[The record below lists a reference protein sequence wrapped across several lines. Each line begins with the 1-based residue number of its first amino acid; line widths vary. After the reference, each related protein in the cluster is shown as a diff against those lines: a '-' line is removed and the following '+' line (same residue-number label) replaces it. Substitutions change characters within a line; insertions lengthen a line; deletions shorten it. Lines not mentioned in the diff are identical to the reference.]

1 MAREDDKYKAG
12 VDFEWVPAKDDKGK
26 IITDGKGNP
35 VKTRRFFK
43 KAEKEAMKA
52 PKAASKG
59 VEATKT
65 KKKADTPTSAPTS
78 SIRPKSKPA
87 DSGSRVGAK
96 DRKVQT
102 TAELR
107 KAAEAKKTT
116 TTTPTVDR
124 EAQRTALKSVGPIG
138 GLVSRL
144 QVRPSA
150 SPGTTDRKI
159 TKDTGRPSFDVNY
172 DQWLKMTP
180 EKRKELGLPA
190 TYGAVQRMLGTK
202 MKTQTKNKFKFYN
215 KED

>member
-1 MAREDDKYKAG
+1 MARDDDDNYKAG
-12 VDFEWVPAKDDKGK
+12 IDFEWVTAK
-26 IITDGKGNP
+26 NSNY
-35 VKTRRFFK
+35 KTRRFFT

-52 PKAASKG
+52 PKKESKPASKP
-59 VEATKT
+59 ASKS
-65 KKKADTPTSAPTS
+65 AAPTT

-116 TTTPTVDR
+116 TTTPVDTK
-124 EAQRTALKSVGPIG
+124 AQRTALKSVGPIG
-138 GLVSRL
+138 GKLSSSPESRFFSG
-144 QVRPSA
+144 QMN
-150 SPGTTDRKI
+150 RKM
-159 TKDTGRPSFDVNY
+159 TKDTARPSFDVDY

-180 EKRKELGLPA
+180 AKRKELGLPA
-190 TYGAVQRMLGTK
+190 TYGAIQRLLGTE
-202 MKTQTKNKFKFYN
+202 MKTQTKNRFKFYN

>member
-1 MAREDDKYKAG
+1 MARDDDDNYKAG
-12 VDFEWVPAKDDKGK
+12 IDFEWVTAK
-26 IITDGKGNP
+26 NSNY
-35 VKTRRFFK
+35 KTRRFFT

-52 PKAASKG
+52 PKKESKPASKP
-59 VEATKT
+59 ASKS
-65 KKKADTPTSAPTS
+65 AAPTT

-116 TTTPTVDR
+116 TTTPVDTK
-124 EAQRTALKSVGPIG
+124 AQRTALKSVGPVG
-138 GLVSRL
+138 GMLSGL
-144 QVRPSA
+144 QVRPNA
-150 SPGTTDRKI
+150 SQGRTDNRI
-159 TKDTGRPSFDVNY
+159 TKDTARASFDVDY

-180 EKRKELGLPA
+180 AKRKELGLPA
-190 TYGAVQRMLGTK
+190 TYGAIQRMLGTK
-202 MKTQTKNKFKFYN
+202 MKTQTKNRFKFYN

>member
-1 MAREDDKYKAG
+1 MAKKL
-12 VDFEWVPAKDDKGK
+12 KDVNKDGKVNFKDTWLGERLSTKGK
-26 IITDGKGNP
+26 LKGPNLAESL
-35 VKTRRFFK
+35 KGARRGSDTSATESK
-43 KAEKEAMKA
+43 PAS
-52 PKAASKG
+52 KAASKS
-59 VEATKT
+59 A
-65 KKKADTPTSAPTS
+65 APTT

-116 TTTPTVDR
+116 TTTPTVDK

-138 GLVSRL
+138 GRVSGSPESRL
-144 QVRPSA
+144 SNER
-150 SPGTTDRKI
+150 TDRKI
-159 TKDTGRPSFDVNY
+159 TKDTARPSFDVSY

-202 MKTQTKNKFKFYN
+202 MKTQTKNRFKFYN

>member
-1 MAREDDKYKAG
+1 MAKKL
-12 VDFEWVPAKDDKGK
+12 KDVNKDGKVNFKDTWLGERLSTKGK
-26 IITDGKGNP
+26 LKGPNLAESL
-35 VKTRRFFK
+35 KGARRGSDTSATESK
-43 KAEKEAMKA
+43 PAS
-52 PKAASKG
+52 KAASKS
-59 VEATKT
+59 A
-65 KKKADTPTSAPTS
+65 APTT

-116 TTTPTVDR
+116 TTTPTVDK

-159 TKDTGRPSFDVNY
+159 TKDTARPSFDVNY

-202 MKTQTKNKFKFYN
+202 MKTQTKNRFKFYN